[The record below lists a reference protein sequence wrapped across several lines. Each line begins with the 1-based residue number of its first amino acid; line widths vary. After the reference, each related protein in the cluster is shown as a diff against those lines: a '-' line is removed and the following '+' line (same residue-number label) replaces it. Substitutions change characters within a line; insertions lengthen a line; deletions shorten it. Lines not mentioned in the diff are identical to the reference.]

1 MGPLVSATVITKR
14 PPEVSDEELLAVC
27 RAGGEAG
34 DLAWMRARGLYVRA
48 CDEWR
53 GRHRAAIQA
62 EAEAIVREML
72 REAAGTAWMAALL
85 RRGLGGGRG

>member
-1 MGPLVSATVITKR
+1 MSATAAVTR
-14 PPEVSDEELLAVC
+14 APEVSDEELLAVC

-34 DLAWMRARGLYVRA
+34 GLAWMRARGMYVRA

-53 GRHRAAIQA
+53 ERHRAAVRA

-72 REAAGTAWMAALL
+72 AEAAGTAWMAVLL